1 VEKAMRKRKQKKNF
15 RRNFPLGSITESI
28 ESYIEG
34 LVEEAGGTLVT
45 TRKSIAEHLGCVP
58 NHVSYVLKHR
68 FTPDAG
74 YLTSHGGS
82 NFDAYIKVMKLRP
95 RQCDDLSS
103 KKLLEVIGN
112 AITMDE
118 TRLLLNN
125 LYRRGTLSHRE
136 MSAILT
142 AALHQDITGDRDYEL
157 TAYRRDSMR
166 AELLKSLLHTA
177 DFG

>member
-1 VEKAMRKRKQKKNF
+1 
-15 RRNFPLGSITESI
+15 
-28 ESYIEG
+28 
-34 LVEEAGGTLVT
+34 
-45 TRKSIAEHLGCVP
+45 
-58 NHVSYVLKHR
+58 
-68 FTPDAG
+68 
-74 YLTSHGGS
+74 
-82 NFDAYIKVMKLRP
+82 
-95 RQCDDLSS
+95 
-103 KKLLEVIGN
+103 
-112 AITMDE
+112 MDE